1 MTLYYKNGERRT
13 TKIVVDYVKNTVEIE
28 NYSDFPLELAFG
40 VNTNPTM
47 KDFEDFLEDR
57 CFPRTR
63 DNMKLHLRELG
74 LDYYDPY
81 AICRKT
87 NGCLEGDNF
96 SIEFV
101 D

>member
-13 TKIVVDYVKNTVEIE
+13 TKIVVDYANNMVKIE

-87 NGCLEGDNF
+87 NGRLEGDNF